1 MAWKG
6 QIFYRKIEGCFF
18 MVPFMRQLCLFLF
31 FLLFH
36 EITVIQYVAHGN
48 EILGFLTNDSLR
60 VF

>member
-1 MAWKG
+1 
-6 QIFYRKIEGCFF
+6 
-18 MVPFMRQLCLFLF
+18 MVPFMRQLCSFLF